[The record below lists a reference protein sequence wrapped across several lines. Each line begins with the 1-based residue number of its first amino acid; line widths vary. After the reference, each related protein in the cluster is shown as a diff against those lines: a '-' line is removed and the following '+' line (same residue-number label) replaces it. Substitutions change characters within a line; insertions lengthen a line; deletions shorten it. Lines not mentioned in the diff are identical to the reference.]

1 MFVEF
6 SKRCVDYIKR
16 QSDRV
21 DGIEAKD
28 LGARFSLSMV
38 LNNIFNAE
46 EDCFGDRN
54 DPEILNIIHTFASS
68 SQPSFMWKLLS
79 TLYPFLNNFGKIS
92 FAADH
97 QINSYIAMMR
107 RAVETREKNPI
118 RHSDFLDYL
127 MKLRKKKNLSIDSLS
142 SYAIAFD
149 GFDTT
154 SSVISNALYEIAKN
168 REVQIKLRDELKK
181 SMPTEQDY
189 TYENVVN
196 HEYLDQVW
204 HGKLFKFLFF

>member
-6 SKRCVDYIKR
+6 SNRCVDYIKR

-46 EDCFGDRN
+46 EDCFGDGN

-92 FAADH
+92 FAASH
-97 QINSYIAMMR
+97 QINSYIAMMQ
-107 RAVETREKNPI
+107 RAVETRERNPI
-118 RHSDFLDYL
+118 HHGDFLDYL
-127 MKLRKKKNLSIDSLS
+127 MKLRKKKNLSINNLS

-168 REVQIKLRDELKK
+168 REVQIKLRDELMK
-181 SMPTEQDY
+181 SMPAEQDY

-204 HGKLFKFLFF
+204 YGKLF

>member
-16 QSDRV
+16 QSDRRI

-92 FAADH
+92 FAANH

-118 RHSDFLDYL
+118 HHGDFLDYL
-127 MKLRKKKNLSIDSLS
+127 MKLRKKKNLSIDNLS

-168 REVQIKLRDELKK
+168 REVQIKLRDELKR

-204 HGKLFKFLFF
+204 YGKFFQFF